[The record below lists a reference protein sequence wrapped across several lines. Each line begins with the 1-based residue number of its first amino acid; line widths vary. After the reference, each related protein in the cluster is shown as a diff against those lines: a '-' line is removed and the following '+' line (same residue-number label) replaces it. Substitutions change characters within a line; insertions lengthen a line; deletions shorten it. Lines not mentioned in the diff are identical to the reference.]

1 MRGEKFAAERF
12 ESRKQSPVACYGG
25 VQTRMRDPVS
35 MPSAGEASLRHR
47 VLKAGAWSFAGY
59 GLNQAIRFGSNLLLT
74 RLLAP
79 EAFGVMAIAFLV
91 LTCLAMFSDLGLNIN
106 VVQSPRGRNQTFLNT
121 VWAIQVVRGLV
132 LWFVALGVSLTL
144 FLARHTD
151 LAGPAGFI
159 PQDSV
164 YADPRLPYVI
174 AAVSITA
181 VLAGVQ
187 STRVFEAR
195 RNLALGRITRIEIVA
210 QLVGLLCMVA
220 WLAFDRSVWALVAGT
235 VASALVTTLLSH
247 IWLPGVANR
256 WEWDRSAF
264 DEVIRF
270 GKWIFLSSI
279 TGFLVGNGDR
289 FLLAGLIGA
298 TSFGVYVIAFLV
310 YSTIDQVLG
319 RLITDVSF
327 PALSEIARERRADL
341 KTGYYRFYVAL
352 AAFAYFTSGC
362 LMVSGQA
369 LISLLYD
376 PRYQD
381 AGWMLQI
388 LATAL
393 LTIPSRLAAQCFLV
407 LGVSKIFSHIQATR
421 LVVLYV
427 CLPVGLYFFGLAGA
441 LWGIVL
447 AHFSTLPVV
456 TTYMVKNG
464 LYDLRKEIA
473 LLPIAVL
480 GAVSGLAI
488 VHVID
493 LVRALPFVLGQI
505 R

>member
-1 MRGEKFAAERF
+1 
-12 ESRKQSPVACYGG
+12 
-25 VQTRMRDPVS
+25 
-35 MPSAGEASLRHR
+35 
-47 VLKAGAWSFAGY
+47 VLNAGAWSIAGY

-106 VVQSPRGRNQTFLNT
+106 VIQSPRGRDHAFLNT
-121 VWAIQVVRGLV
+121 VWAVQLIRGLL
-132 LWFVALGVSLTL
+132 LWAVALCVSLIL
-144 FLARHTD
+144 FP
-151 LAGPAGFI
+151 AGHSGFI
-159 PQDSV
+159 PRDSV

-174 AAVSITA
+174 AAVSLTA
-181 VLAGVQ
+181 LLAGAQ

-195 RNLALGRITRIEIVA
+195 RNLAVGRISRIEIVS
-210 QLVGLLCMVA
+210 QLAGLFCMLA
-220 WLAFDRSVWALVAGT
+220 WLAFDHSVWALVAGT
-235 VASALVTTLLSH
+235 VVSAFVTTVLSH
-247 IWLPGVANR
+247 VWLPGTANR
-256 WEWDRSAF
+256 WGWDKSAF
-264 DEVIRF
+264 DEVIKF

-310 YSTIDQVLG
+310 YSTIDLVLG
-319 RLITDVSF
+319 RMIADVSF

-352 AAFAYFTSGC
+352 AAFAYFASGC
-362 LMVSGQA
+362 LMASGQA
-369 LISLLYD
+369 LITLLYD
-376 PRYQD
+376 PRYHD

-388 LATAL
+388 LAAAL

-407 LGVSKIFSHIQATR
+407 LGVSRIFSHIQATR
-421 LVVLYV
+421 LVVLYA
-427 CLPVGLYFFGLAGA
+427 CLPAGLHFFGLAGA

-456 TTYMVKNG
+456 IVYMVKHE
-464 LYDLRKEIA
+464 LYDLRKEIV
-473 LLPIAVL
+473 LLPIVVL
-480 GAVSGLAI
+480 GAMFGLAI
-488 VHVID
+488 DHVID
-493 LVRALPFVLGQI
+493 LARVLPFTFGQI